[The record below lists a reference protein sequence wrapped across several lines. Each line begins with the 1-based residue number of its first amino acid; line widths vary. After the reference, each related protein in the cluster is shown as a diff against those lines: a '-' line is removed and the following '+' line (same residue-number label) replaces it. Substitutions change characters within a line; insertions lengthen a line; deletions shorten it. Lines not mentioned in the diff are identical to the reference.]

1 MMSGRNN
8 NRYTNRANFILSCCI
23 SSSLLVSAYIMPVEA
38 FRTAQQT
45 KPYTI
50 AKLPDE
56 REQEAVGKLVEQVDT
71 PQIPANPTTPK
82 QTIESPLPP
91 KPLQSITPSASE
103 ASSAPKPQA
112 QVETTP
118 STSTA
123 TAPAPKPQAQVET
136 TPSTN
141 TATAPAPKPKPQTAN
156 TATAPAPKP
165 KPQTANTATAPAPKP
180 KPQTANTATAPA
192 PRPKPQVETISNTR
206 TATAPAQ
213 NTIPQQGGRTPSAN
227 TPNIPTP
234 NPQLRVERTAAVGSK
249 QPNRQSTENSPINL
263 SNGIAF
269 KEINFVDFAL
279 GILAPGDYQY
289 KGRHYHFYQFDG
301 QENQYIQIRLTGSAD
316 NRRTNNLALEPFVL
330 LLDPDNNVLVSRGTT
345 QKNKDAY
352 IFARLPVAG
361 RYTIA
366 VTSRDAKDVGRYS
379 LALRNDTSG
388 YLLDEAAKLDESLTL
403 KKNRNSY
410 DVSKFQGK
418 RDQRVSI
425 RVESVYEEFV
435 PYVVL
440 MNSKGQVV
448 ASDLDKDRKYSA
460 LIDRAKLPE
469 DGTYYVVVIS
479 AVPQE
484 NGRYRLT
491 MW

>member
-1 MMSGRNN
+1 
-8 NRYTNRANFILSCCI
+8 
-23 SSSLLVSAYIMPVEA
+23 
-38 FRTAQQT
+38 
-45 KPYTI
+45 
-50 AKLPDE
+50 
-56 REQEAVGKLVEQVDT
+56 
-71 PQIPANPTTPK
+71 
-82 QTIESPLPP
+82 
-91 KPLQSITPSASE
+91 
-103 ASSAPKPQA
+103 
-112 QVETTP
+112 
-118 STSTA
+118 
-123 TAPAPKPQAQVET
+123 
-136 TPSTN
+136 
-141 TATAPAPKPKPQTAN
+141 PAPKPKPQTAN

>member
-1 MMSGRNN
+1 MSRNSE
-8 NRYTNRANFILSCCI
+8 NRYIHRAKFVLSCCI
-23 SSSLLVSAYIMPVEA
+23 SSSLLITGYTMPTKA
-38 FRTAQQT
+38 FREAQRT
-45 KPYTI
+45 NPHII

-56 REQEAVGKLVEQVDT
+56 REQEAVSKLVEQVET
-71 PQIPANPTTPK
+71 PQMPASQTTPK
-82 QTIESPLPP
+82 QAIESPL
-91 KPLQSITPSASE
+91 
-103 ASSAPKPQA
+103 APKPSQSSTPSVNVA
-112 QVETTP
+112 DPTPKPKPQVETTP

-123 TAPAPKPQAQVET
+123 TAPAPKP
-136 TPSTN
+136 
-141 TATAPAPKPKPQTAN
+141 KPQSAN

-165 KPQTANTATAPAPKP
+165 Q
-180 KPQTANTATAPA
+180 
-192 PRPKPQVETISNTR
+192 PQVETTPSTS

-213 NTIPQQGGRTPSAN
+213 NTIPQQGGRAPSAN
-227 TPNIPTP
+227 TATVTTS
-234 NPQLRVERTAAVGSK
+234 NPKPRVERTAAVSSR
-249 QPNRQSTENSPINL
+249 QPNRQRTGNSPINS
-263 SNGIAF
+263 SNELAF

-289 KGRHYHFYQFDG
+289 KGRSYHFYQFDG
-301 QENQYIQIRLTGSAD
+301 QENQHIQIRLTGSAD
-316 NRRTNNLALEPFVL
+316 SRRTNNLALEPFVL
-330 LLDPDNNVLVSRGTT
+330 LLDPDNNVLASRGTT

-361 RYTIA
+361 KYTIA
-366 VTSRDAKDVGRYS
+366 VTSRDPKDIGRYN

-418 RDQRVSI
+418 RDQRISV

>member
-1 MMSGRNN
+1 MSGRNN

>member
-1 MMSGRNN
+1 
-8 NRYTNRANFILSCCI
+8 
-23 SSSLLVSAYIMPVEA
+23 MPVKA
-38 FRTAQQT
+38 FREAQQDN
-45 KPYTI
+45 PYII

-56 REQEAVGKLVEQVDT
+56 REQEAVSKLVEQVET
-71 PQIPANPTTPK
+71 PQMPASQTTPK
-82 QTIESPLPP
+82 QAIESPL
-91 KPLQSITPSASE
+91 
-103 ASSAPKPQA
+103 APKPKP

-118 STSTA
+118 S
-123 TAPAPKPQAQVET
+123 
-136 TPSTN
+136 PS
-141 TATAPAPKPKPQTAN
+141 TATAPAPKPKPQVETTPSPSTATAPAPKPKPQVETTPSPSTATAPAPKPKPQSAN

-165 KPQTANTATAPAPKP
+165 KPQVETTPSPSTATAPAPKPKPENANTATAPAPKP
-180 KPQTANTATAPA
+180 KPQVETTPSPSTAT
-192 PRPKPQVETISNTR
+192 V
-206 TATAPAQ
+206 PAQ
-213 NTIPQQGGRTPSAN
+213 NTIPQQGGRAPSAN
-227 TPNIPTP
+227 TATVPTS
-234 NPQLRVERTAAVGSK
+234 NPQPRVERTAAVSSR
-249 QPNRQSTENSPINL
+249 QPNRQRTGNSPINS
-263 SNGIAF
+263 SNGLAF

-289 KGRHYHFYQFDG
+289 KGRSYHFYQFDG
-301 QENQYIQIRLTGSAD
+301 QENQHIQIRLTGSAD

-330 LLDPDNNVLVSRGTT
+330 LLDPDNNVLASRGTT

-361 RYTIA
+361 KYTIA
-366 VTSRDAKDVGRYS
+366 VTSRDPKDIGRYN

-418 RDQRVSI
+418 RDQRVSV